1 MMGGFYV
8 LLFCMVLCI
17 LHPVQAVAADYTVF
31 VPDSISD
38 DMSAPAVYPDEN
50 IDEIELINDLAT
62 PSDVQ
67 FLATPSDFDFG
78 GVQSLAAYNRPYDGS
93 MSSSVINYFDDIV
106 QKLGGVH
113 YVFFRS
119 GQYSYRLIYG
129 KDMSLSG
136 SYFSGSECS
145 YYAYDTRYYTW
156 QQGYEGSFS
165 LDAESYL
172 VYSDLGVYP
181 ALAAGSIV
189 GWLVAFCVV
198 LYLLYVILRALFA
211 PQRMR
216 Y

>member
-8 LLFCMVLCI
+8 LLFCMVLFI

-62 PSDVQ
+62 PSDA
-67 FLATPSDFDFG
+67 LIATPSDLG
-78 GVQSLAAYNRPYDGS
+78 IMSLAAYNAPYDGS
-93 MSSSVINYFDDIV
+93 MSSSVVNYFDDIV
-106 QKLGGVH
+106 PKLGGVH
-113 YVFFRS
+113 YVLFRS
-119 GQYSYRLIYG
+119 GQYTYRLIYG

-136 SYFSGSECS
+136 DYFTGTDCS

-156 QQGYEGSFS
+156 QQGYEGTFS
-165 LDAESYL
+165 LDAGTYL
-172 VYSDLGVYP
+172 VYSDLGAYP
-181 ALAAGSIV
+181 ALDSGSIA
-189 GWLVAFCVV
+189 GWLVAFCAV

>member
-1 MMGGFYV
+1 MFYYFV
-8 LLFCMVLCI
+8 WFCVF
-17 LHPVQAVAADYTVF
+17 YTLYRL
-31 VPDSISD
+31 SRLIIRYSYRI
-38 DMSAPAVYPDEN
+38 VYPMICRLLRFIRWTN

-67 FLATPSDFDFG
+67 LLATPSDFDFG
-78 GVQSLAAYNRPYDGS
+78 GIQPLAAYNRPYDGS

-156 QQGYEGSFS
+156 QHGVEGSFS

-172 VYSDLGVYP
+172 VYSDLGAYP
-181 ALAAGSIV
+181 ALASGSIA
-189 GWLVAFCVV
+189 GWLIAFCMV
-198 LYLLYVILRALFA
+198 LYLLFVILRALFA

>member
-38 DMSAPAVYPDEN
+38 DMSAPAVYPDAED
-50 IDEIELINDLAT
+50 DEIELINDLAT
-62 PSDVQ
+62 PSDA
-67 FLATPSDFDFG
+67 LIATPSDFG
-78 GVQSLAAYNRPYDGS
+78 IMPLAAYNAPYDGS
-93 MSSSVINYFDDIV
+93 MSSSVVNYFDDIV
-106 QKLGGVH
+106 PKLGGVH
-113 YVFFRS
+113 YVLFRS
-119 GQYSYRLIYG
+119 GQYSYRLVYG

-136 SYFSGSECS
+136 DYFTGTDCS

-156 QQGYEGSFS
+156 QYGYEGAFS
-165 LDAESYL
+165 LDAGSYL
-172 VYSDLGVYP
+172 VYSDLGAYP
-181 ALAAGSIV
+181 ALDSGSIA
-189 GWLVAFCVV
+189 GWLVAFCAV